1 MATTRFHPSWPAFPD
16 PVSLQPARTAV
27 VEKPAPPSGQ
37 SGRAREQ
44 GWLLRFPRTEPP
56 RPDPLT
62 GWTGGTDPLAHVE
75 LRFPTRAAAVR
86 FATQQGYAVDVR
98 EPGPHRPVTGGL
110 RTFQEQPVRPVGYRP
125 GPVRRPRHRPLL
137 VARHPVAPD
146 LTIPDTAGFGP
157 LASPPVTSPQSIE
170 EQRHAVRH

>member
-1 MATTRFHPSWPAFPD
+1 MATTHPHHSWPAFPD
-16 PVSLQPARTAV
+16 PVSLQPVRTAA
-27 VEKPAPPSGQ
+27 VEKPAPLPGQ

-44 GWLLRFPRTEPP
+44 GWVLRFPRAEPP

-125 GPVRRPRHRPLL
+125 GPIRRQPRPGPLL

-146 LTIPDTAGFGP
+146 LTAPDVADGGP
-157 LASPPVTSPQSIE
+157 PACPVVMSPSKDH
-170 EQRHAVRH
+170 HAVRH